1 MARMVI
7 PRRSRI
13 RRRLRESVNDAILDS
28 AEEVANEAG
37 LGGMRITEV
46 ADRAGLA
53 VGTLYNY
60 FPDGDAI
67 LSALFRARRRMI
79 APKIASALA
88 ATKGQPFER
97 RLRGFVDGLL
107 RIFEQHERFV
117 RIAALADRDGGK
129 STPRDRSLLIHTVD
143 ALEQIMRDG
152 ARRKL
157 FAQAR
162 VSVYARMVHGAVR
175 AMFLWRLGS
184 NDASIVRD
192 GELVVDTFLRG
203 ILH

>member
-1 MARMVI
+1 MVI

-13 RRRLRESVNDAILDS
+13 RRKLRESVNDAILDA
-28 AEEVANEAG
+28 AEEVASEAG
-37 LGGMRITEV
+37 LGGMTITEV
-46 ADRAGLA
+46 ADRAGVA

-67 LSALFRARRRMI
+67 LSALFRARRRTL
-79 APKIASALA
+79 APLIASAFA
-88 ATKGQPFER
+88 ATKGQPFEQ
-97 RLRGFVDGLL
+97 RLHGFVGGLV
-107 RIFEQHERFV
+107 RIFHEHERFV

-129 STPRDRSLLIHTVD
+129 STPRDRSLMLLTVG

-157 FAQAR
+157 FTPAR
-162 VSVYARMVHGAVR
+162 VPIYARLLHGSIR
-175 AMFLWRLGS
+175 AMFVWKLGAK
-184 NDASIVRD
+184 DASIARD

-203 ILH
+203 ILG